1 MGCKNL
7 SPKSEP
13 EGGIGLPGP
22 WLVHGFC
29 PSHQHRVLNSHP
41 LDMTDISV
49 GQLQVYGW
57 STAGKTMVLPKEGP
71 LFCGQTL
78 ILSLNEPNV
87 LYSILEHITFTERN
101 IARVIVNYSYL

>member
-1 MGCKNL
+1 
-7 SPKSEP
+7 
-13 EGGIGLPGP
+13 
-22 WLVHGFC
+22 
-29 PSHQHRVLNSHP
+29 
-41 LDMTDISV
+41 
-49 GQLQVYGW
+49 
-57 STAGKTMVLPKEGP
+57 MVLPKEGP